1 MEAQLDQ
8 VLASAKKAVQA
19 FEGALARDV
28 DAALSLSPDNT
39 SAQSGA
45 LRAKIEET
53 RQTLHKLERI
63 ITPPQVLFMD
73 ATFGTCLAPA
83 AQTSTYLLPA
93 ATNTKVLLCAS
104 HYRLADII
112 EQQGPLTIPALA
124 AAAGLKPAAAH
135 QLLRFLVDELGF
147 FEQRADGTVRNNGA
161 SALLRTDHPTTWQA
175 WVDQY
180 ATTHYAMLARLPDA
194 VAAASPRT
202 AAQHHFDSDDHMYA
216 VMQARGLT
224 AGFHRALGAFSA
236 AEAPGL
242 LADYAWGDALGGG
255 AATLTD
261 VGAGQGDF
269 VAHFLRALP
278 RARAVAFDLPGTA
291 ELLRKRFA
299 EGEGGE
305 EEQVRARVE
314 VRAGD
319 FFAPDNQLPASEAYV
334 LRLVL
339 HNWDDARCVAIL
351 RKVREAM
358 VVRPGVSRVLVVEMV
373 VREGRLGSFAR
384 NADIR
389 MLTMVNNKERT
400 LDEYRDIARKAG
412 FDIADVMTPRG
423 CLSQAMDLRP
433 VGDDFTGGAR

>member
-73 ATFGTCLAPA
+73 ATF
-83 AQTSTYLLPA
+83 A

-202 AAQHHFDSDDHMYA
+202 AAQHHFDTDDHMYA

-242 LADYAWGDALGGG
+242 LADYAWGDALAGGG
-255 AATLTD
+255 ATLTD

-299 EGEGGE
+299 EGGAE
-305 EEQVRARVE
+305 EAEVRARVE

-400 LDEYRDIARKAG
+400 LDEYRGIARKAG

-423 CLSQAMDLRP
+423 CLSQVMDLRP
-433 VGDDFTGGAR
+433 VGDGFTGGAR